1 MPGLLVTKMATQ
13 EYAGFRV
20 VVCGDS
26 GTGKTSIVAAMNGAD
41 FDPAPKLTIGYE
53 LSIVTRRIDILI
65 GDDDA
70 PAPVPKQSVNI
81 KLLLND
87 ISGTDRLAS
96 FMSSIFRDAHAL
108 VVVYDI
114 CNMESFEHLI
124 TWIKKALG
132 VRSKFDPYVFVV
144 GNKLDMAE
152 LHRAVRREDVREM
165 CEPRGYCFLELSAKD
180 RTNVPLFIDTLCAE
194 LYRQFGRTLG
204 ESRGSGIRVPVPM
217 ALSSLPAPK
226 FSPRDSP
233 GRAAAAAPAVDSPG
247 RTFIKLGIRDPAE
260 MVGNPTTP
268 RGPLKSGEQWVLRL
282 RHTPDTI
289 VHDDSVNV
297 ADRPVDLRAP
307 PSKPAWSCFG
317 GWFSKSI

>member
-1 MPGLLVTKMATQ
+1 MAMPISTQ

-20 VVCGDS
+20 VICGDS

-41 FDPAPKLTIGYE
+41 FDAAPKLTIGYE
-53 LSIVTRRIDILI
+53 LSIVTRRIDIPV
-65 GDDDA
+65 GPDDA
-70 PAPVPKQSVNI
+70 EPALKQSVNV

-144 GNKLDMAE
+144 GNKLDLAE
-152 LHRAVRREDVREM
+152 TGRAVRREDVREM

-180 RTNVPLFIDTLCAE
+180 RTNLPLFIDTLCAE
-194 LYRQFGRTLG
+194 LYRQFGKTLG
-204 ESRGSGIRVPVPM
+204 ESRGSGIRVPMPM
-217 ALSSLPAPK
+217 ANLPAPK

-233 GRAAAAAPAVDSPG
+233 GRVAAAVDSPG
-247 RTFIKLGIRDPAE
+247 RTFIKMGIRDPAE

-268 RGPLKSGEQWVLRL
+268 RGQWVLRL
-282 RHTPDTI
+282 KNASDTI

-297 ADRPVDLRAP
+297 ADRPVDLRAAP
-307 PSKPAWSCFG
+307 RTSGSGWSCFG
-317 GWFSKSI
+317 GWFSKN